1 MGEMRIAIAG
11 AGSVGRS
18 IATELAGS
26 GHDVLL
32 IDRDTRAIGVDD
44 LPQVEWLLADACE
57 LATLEDARLG
67 DFDVVIAAS
76 SDDKVNLVVSL
87 LAKTEFGVEQV
98 IARIND
104 PDNEWLFNDSWGVDL
119 AVSPPRLIAD
129 LVDGVAEEEDYVEE
143 GTLPPLPGAE
153 IAESVL
159 HAASPFVGG
168 IESEL
173 TGALPEGVA
182 LVAVVGPGGVRPPD
196 PERTLSVG
204 NTVVFLAEPEALGPL
219 EELLGPADGT
229 VPDGAEG
236 PEGSAT
242 AGETASPGAEA

>member
-1 MGEMRIAIAG
+1 MRIAIAG

-32 IDRDTRAIGVDD
+32 IDRDTRRIGVDD
-44 LPQVEWLLADACE
+44 MPQVEWLLADACE

-87 LAKTEFGVEQV
+87 LAKTEFGVERV

-104 PDNEWLFNDSWGVDL
+104 PGNEWLFDDSWGVDL

-129 LVDGVAEEEDYVEE
+129 LVEGVPEEDPE
-143 GTLPPLPGAE
+143 GDGARPPLPGAE
-153 IAESVL
+153 IAETVL
-159 HAASPFVGG
+159 SAHSIFVGRP
-168 IESEL
+168 ESEL
-173 TGALPEGVA
+173 TAALPEGTA
-182 LVAVVGPGGVRPPD
+182 LVAVLGPGGVRPPE
-196 PERTLSVG
+196 PSRELTVGSTL
-204 NTVVFLAEPEALGPL
+204 VFLAAPETLGVL
-219 EELLGPADGT
+219 EELLGPAD
-229 VPDGAEG
+229 DA
-236 PEGSAT
+236 
-242 AGETASPGAEA
+242 

>member
-1 MGEMRIAIAG
+1 MTRRGVVEMRVAIAG

-18 IATELAGS
+18 IATELAGN

-87 LAKTEFGVEQV
+87 LAKTEFGVGRV

-104 PDNEWLFNDSWGVDL
+104 PDNEWLFDDSWGVDL

-129 LVDGVAEEEDYVEE
+129 LVEGVPEEADLEDGS
-143 GTLPPLPGAE
+143 LPPLPGAE
-153 IAESVL
+153 IVESVL
-159 HAASPFVGG
+159 HAGSPFVDRP
-168 IESEL
+168 ESEL
-173 TGALPEGVA
+173 LSALPEGVA
-182 LVAVVGPGGVRPPD
+182 LVAVLGPGGVRPPS
-196 PERTLSVG
+196 PEHTLSVG
-204 NTVVFLAEPEALGPL
+204 NTMVFLTESDALERLEEVLGPVD
-219 EELLGPADGT
+219 EADPT
-229 VPDGAEG
+229 EN
-236 PEGSAT
+236 S
-242 AGETASPGAEA
+242 

>member
-1 MGEMRIAIAG
+1 MRIAIAG

-18 IATELAGS
+18 IAAELASS

-87 LAKTEFGVEQV
+87 LSKTEFAVERV

-129 LVDGVAEEEDYVEE
+129 LVEGLPEEETEPE
-143 GTLPPLPGAE
+143 GVLPPLPGAE

-159 HAASPFVGG
+159 HAESPFAGG
-168 IESEL
+168 PESDL
-173 TGALPEGVA
+173 TDSLPPGAA

-196 PERTLSVG
+196 PGKTLSVG
-204 NTVVFLAEPEALGPL
+204 NTVVFLAEPEALTAL
-219 EELLGPADGT
+219 EELLSPQEEGT
-229 VPDGAEG
+229 LG
-236 PEGSAT
+236 T
-242 AGETASPGAEA
+242 

>member
-1 MGEMRIAIAG
+1 M
-11 AGSVGRS
+11 GRS
-18 IATELAGS
+18 IATELAGN

-87 LAKTEFGVEQV
+87 LAKTEFGVDQV

-104 PDNEWLFNDSWGVDL
+104 PVNEWLFNDSWGVDL

-129 LVDGVAEEEDYVEE
+129 LVEGGVPVDEDYAEE

-159 HAASPFVGG
+159 HAGSPFVGAG
-168 IESEL
+168 ESEL
-173 TGALPEGVA
+173 TAALPEGVA
-182 LVAVVGPGGVRPPD
+182 LVAVLGPGGVRPPD

-219 EELLGPADGT
+219 EDLLGPADGT
-229 VPDGAEG
+229 AP
-236 PEGSAT
+236 PEEDA
-242 AGETASPGAEA
+242 AEAGVDQA

>member
-1 MGEMRIAIAG
+1 MRIAIAG

-18 IATELAGS
+18 IANELAAS

-57 LATLEDARLG
+57 LASLEDARLG
-67 DFDVVIAAS
+67 DADVVIAAS

-87 LAKTEFGVEQV
+87 LAKTEFGVDRT
-98 IARIND
+98 IARINE
-104 PDNEWLFNDSWGVDL
+104 PDNEWLFNESWGVDL

-129 LVDGVAEEEDYVEE
+129 LVEGVTDEELAEE
-143 GTLPPLPGAE
+143 GALPPLPGAE

-159 HAASPFVGG
+159 HAESPFVGG
-168 IESEL
+168 PESVL
-173 TGALPEGVA
+173 SAGLPEGVA

-196 PERTLSVG
+196 AERTLSVG

-219 EELLGPADGT
+219 EELLGRVD
-229 VPDGAEG
+229 
-236 PEGSAT
+236 AT
-242 AGETASPGAEA
+242 APGEDA

>member
-57 LATLEDARLG
+57 LATLEDARLEG
-67 DFDVVIAAS
+67 FDVVVAAS

-87 LAKTEFGVEQV
+87 LAKTEFGVGRV

-104 PDNEWLFNDSWGVDL
+104 PDNEWLFTESWGVDL

-129 LVDGVAEEEDYVEE
+129 LVEGVPEEDPDGEDS
-143 GTLPPLPGAE
+143 LPPLPGAE

-159 HAASPFVGG
+159 HAKSPFAGG
-168 IESEL
+168 PEGALAES
-173 TGALPEGVA
+173 LPEGVA

-196 PERTLSVG
+196 PDRTLSVG
-204 NTVVFLAEPEALGPL
+204 DTVVFLAEPEVLGTL
-219 EELLGPADGT
+219 ESLLGSAD
-229 VPDGAEG
+229 DAD
-236 PEGSAT
+236 
-242 AGETASPGAEA
+242 

>member
-1 MGEMRIAIAG
+1 MVEVRIAIAG

-18 IATELAGS
+18 IATELAGN

-87 LAKTEFGVEQV
+87 LAKTEFGVARV

-104 PDNEWLFNDSWGVDL
+104 PVNEWLFNESWGVDL

-129 LVDGVAEEEDYVEE
+129 LVEGAADEDLDE

-168 IESEL
+168 PEREL
-173 TGALPEGVA
+173 TRALPEGVA
-182 LVAVVGPGGVRPPD
+182 LVAVLGSGGVRAPD
-196 PERTLSVG
+196 PEQTLSVG
-204 NTVVFLAEPEALGPL
+204 STVVFLAEQDALDSL
-219 EELLGPADGT
+219 ERLLGPVDAEEDQAD
-229 VPDGAEG
+229 
-236 PEGSAT
+236 
-242 AGETASPGAEA
+242 

>member
-1 MGEMRIAIAG
+1 MRVAIAG

-18 IATELAGS
+18 IATELAGN

-57 LATLEDARLG
+57 LSTLEDARLG
-67 DFDVVIAAS
+67 DFDVVVAAS

-87 LAKTEFGVEQV
+87 LAKTEFGVGRV

-104 PDNEWLFNDSWGVDL
+104 PVNEWLFNDSWGVDL

-129 LVDGVAEEEDYVEE
+129 LVEDDPEEEPSDEDA
-143 GTLPPLPGAE
+143 LPPLPGAE

-159 HAASPFVGG
+159 HAGSPFAGRP
-168 IESEL
+168 ESEL
-173 TGALPEGVA
+173 TAVLPGGVA
-182 LVAVVGPGGVRPPD
+182 LVAVVGPGGVRA
-196 PERTLSVG
+196 PEPGQVLSVG

-219 EELLGPADGT
+219 EEVLDP
-229 VPDGAEG
+229 
-236 PEGSAT
+236 
-242 AGETASPGAEA
+242 AGEASGA

>member
-1 MGEMRIAIAG
+1 MRIAIAG

-32 IDRDTRAIGVDD
+32 IDRDTRAIGVDA

-57 LATLEDARLG
+57 LATLEDARLE

-87 LAKTEFGVEQV
+87 LAKTEFGVGRV

-104 PDNEWLFNDSWGVDL
+104 PDNEWLFTESWGVDL

-129 LVDGVAEEEDYVEE
+129 LVEAAPEE
-143 GTLPPLPGAE
+143 GLDGEDSLPPLPGAE

-159 HAASPFVGG
+159 HAESPFAGG
-168 IESEL
+168 PE
-173 TGALPEGVA
+173 GALAESLPGGVA
-182 LVAVVGPGGVRPPD
+182 LVAVVGPQGVRPPD
-196 PERTLSVG
+196 PGRTLSVG
-204 NTVVFLAEPEALGPL
+204 DTVVFLAEPEALGAL
-219 EELLGPADGT
+219 ESLLGPADGAD
-229 VPDGAEG
+229 PL
-236 PEGSAT
+236 
-242 AGETASPGAEA
+242 

>member
-1 MGEMRIAIAG
+1 VVEVRIAIAG

-87 LAKTEFGVEQV
+87 LAKTEFDVERV

-104 PDNEWLFNDSWGVDL
+104 PVNEWLFNESWGVDL

-129 LVDGVAEEEDYVEE
+129 LVEGAGEEDLDDE

-159 HAASPFVGG
+159 HAASPFAGAP
-168 IESEL
+168 ERTL
-173 TGALPEGVA
+173 TEALPEGVA
-182 LVAVVGPGGVRPPD
+182 LVAVLGAGGVRAPD

-204 NTVVFLAEPEALGPL
+204 TTVVFLAEPDALDPL
-219 EELLGPADGT
+219 ERLLGPAG
-229 VPDGAEG
+229 
-236 PEGSAT
+236 
-242 AGETASPGAEA
+242 GAEAP

>member
-1 MGEMRIAIAG
+1 MRIAIAG

-26 GHDVLL
+26 GHEVLL

-67 DFDVVIAAS
+67 GFDVVIAAS

-87 LAKTEFGVEQV
+87 LAKTEFGVDQV

-129 LVDGVAEEEDYVEE
+129 LVDGVSEEEDYVEE
-143 GTLPPLPGAE
+143 GALPPLPGAE

-159 HAASPFVGG
+159 HAASPFAGSQ
-168 IESEL
+168 ESEL

-196 PERTLSVG
+196 PGRTLSVG
-204 NTVVFLAEPEALGPL
+204 NTVVFLAEPDALGPL
-219 EELLGPADGT
+219 EELLGPADGG
-229 VPDGAEG
+229 VHDDSGGLEGAQAPEG
-236 PEGSAT
+236 P
-242 AGETASPGAEA
+242 GESASPGA

>member
-1 MGEMRIAIAG
+1 MRIAIAG

-32 IDRDTRAIGVDD
+32 IDRDTRAIGLDD

-87 LAKTEFGVEQV
+87 LAKTEFEVERV

-129 LVDGVAEEEDYVEE
+129 LVEGMPEEEDYPEE

-153 IAESVL
+153 VVESVL
-159 HAASPFVGG
+159 HAGSPFVDHA
-168 IESEL
+168 ESEL
-173 TGALPEGVA
+173 TESLPRGVA
-182 LVAVVGPGGVRPPD
+182 LVAVLGPGGVRPPD

-204 NTVVFLAEPEALGPL
+204 NTMVFLAEPDSLGPL
-219 EELLGPADGT
+219 EEVLGPVDEAD
-229 VPDGAEG
+229 P
-236 PEGSAT
+236 
-242 AGETASPGAEA
+242 ASVD

>member
-1 MGEMRIAIAG
+1 MVEVRIAIAG

-18 IATELAGS
+18 IATELAGN

-87 LAKTEFGVEQV
+87 LAKTEFDVPRV

-104 PDNEWLFNDSWGVDL
+104 PVNEWLFNESWGVDL

-129 LVDGVAEEEDYVEE
+129 LVEGAADEDLDDE

-168 IESEL
+168 PEREL
-173 TGALPEGVA
+173 TRALPKGVA
-182 LVAVVGPGGVRPPD
+182 LVAVLGSGGVRPPD
-196 PERTLSVG
+196 PGQTLSVG
-204 NTVVFLAEPEALGPL
+204 ATVVFLAEQDALDAL
-219 EELLGPADGT
+219 EHLLGPVD
-229 VPDGAEG
+229 AE
-236 PEGSAT
+236 EDSA
-242 AGETASPGAEA
+242 G

>member
-67 DFDVVIAAS
+67 GFDVVIAAS

-87 LAKTEFGVEQV
+87 LAKNEFGVDRV

-104 PDNEWLFNDSWGVDL
+104 PENEWLFNESWGVDL

-129 LVDGVAEEEDYVEE
+129 LVEGAPEE
-143 GTLPPLPGAE
+143 GLDQEGALPPLPGAE

-159 HAASPFVGG
+159 HAESPFAGG
-168 IESEL
+168 PESGL
-173 TGALPEGVA
+173 AGSLPEGVA
-182 LVAVVGPGGVRPPD
+182 LVAVVGPGGVRPPA

-204 NTVVFLAEPEALGPL
+204 DTVVFLAEPEALGTL
-219 EELLGPADGT
+219 EALMAP
-229 VPDGAEG
+229 PDEDL
-236 PEGSAT
+236 
-242 AGETASPGAEA
+242 

>member
-1 MGEMRIAIAG
+1 MRIAIAG

-18 IATELAGS
+18 IATELAAS

-57 LATLEDARLG
+57 LASLEDARLG
-67 DFDVVIAAS
+67 DADVVIAAS

-87 LAKTEFGVEQV
+87 LAKTEFGVERT
-98 IARIND
+98 IARINE
-104 PDNEWLFNDSWGVDL
+104 PDNEWLFNESWGVDL

-129 LVDGVAEEEDYVEE
+129 LVEGVTDEELAEE
-143 GTLPPLPGAE
+143 GALPPLPGAE

-159 HAASPFVGG
+159 HAESPFVGG
-168 IESEL
+168 PESAL
-173 TGALPEGVA
+173 SDNLPEGVA

-196 PERTLSVG
+196 AGRTLSVG

-219 EELLGPADGT
+219 EELLGRVGGADSG
-229 VPDGAEG
+229 DDA
-236 PEGSAT
+236 
-242 AGETASPGAEA
+242 

>member
-1 MGEMRIAIAG
+1 MRIAIAG

-57 LATLEDARLG
+57 LATLEDARLDG
-67 DFDVVIAAS
+67 FDVVIAAS

-87 LAKTEFGVEQV
+87 LAKTEFGVPRV

-104 PDNEWLFNDSWGVDL
+104 PDNEWLFTESWGVDL

-129 LVDGVAEEEDYVEE
+129 LVEAAPEGEPGADG
-143 GTLPPLPGAE
+143 GPPPLPGAE

-159 HAASPFVGG
+159 HAQSPFAGEP
-168 IESEL
+168 ESVL
-173 TGALPEGVA
+173 TQALPGGVA
-182 LVAVVGPGGVRPPD
+182 LVAVIGPGGTRPPD

-204 NTVVFLAEPEALGPL
+204 HTVVFLAQAEALDAL
-219 EELLGPADGT
+219 ESLLGQADA
-229 VPDGAEG
+229 P
-236 PEGSAT
+236 GS
-242 AGETASPGAEA
+242 S

>member
-1 MGEMRIAIAG
+1 MRIAIAG

-18 IATELAGS
+18 IATELAGG

-57 LATLEDARLG
+57 LATLEDARIG

-87 LAKTEFGVEQV
+87 LAKTEFAVDRV

-129 LVDGVAEEEDYVEE
+129 LVEGMPEEEDLAED
-143 GTLPPLPGAE
+143 GALPPLPGAE

-159 HAASPFVGG
+159 HAGSRFVERAEGDLV
-168 IESEL
+168 E
-173 TGALPEGVA
+173 ALPEGVA
-182 LVAVVGPGGVRPPD
+182 LVAVLGPGGVRPPD

-204 NTVVFLAEPEALGPL
+204 TTLVFLAEPDALRPL
-219 EELLGPADGT
+219 EEVLGPVDEAD
-229 VPDGAEG
+229 PAALE
-236 PEGSAT
+236 
-242 AGETASPGAEA
+242 

>member
-1 MGEMRIAIAG
+1 MRIAIAG

-18 IATELAGS
+18 IATELAGN

-76 SDDKVNLVVSL
+76 SDDKVNLVFSL
-87 LAKTEFGVEQV
+87 LAKTEFAVDQV

-104 PDNEWLFNDSWGVDL
+104 PAYEWLFNDSWGVDL

-129 LVDGVAEEEDYVEE
+129 LVEGVTDEEDYAEE
-143 GTLPPLPGAE
+143 GTRPPLPGAE

-159 HAASPFVGG
+159 HAASPFADRP
-168 IESEL
+168 ESDLTAEL
-173 TGALPEGVA
+173 PDGVA
-182 LVAVVGPGGVRPPD
+182 LVAVVGPGGVRPPA

-219 EELLGPADGT
+219 EELLERVEDTEEA
-229 VPDGAEG
+229 A
-236 PEGSAT
+236 PEA
-242 AGETASPGAEA
+242 

>member
-1 MGEMRIAIAG
+1 MRIAIAG

-87 LAKTEFGVEQV
+87 LAKTEFEVGRV
-98 IARIND
+98 IGRIND
-104 PDNEWLFNDSWGVDL
+104 PDNEWLFNESWGVDL

-129 LVDGVAEEEDYVEE
+129 LVEGAPEEGLAEE
-143 GTLPPLPGAE
+143 GRLPPLPGAE

-159 HAASPFVGG
+159 HAGSRFSGAP
-168 IESEL
+168 EREL
-173 TGALPEGVA
+173 TAALPEGAA
-182 LVAVVGPGGVRPPD
+182 LVAVLGSEGVRPPD
-196 PERTLSVG
+196 PERTLAVG
-204 NTVVFLAEPEALGPL
+204 NTVVFLAEPDALGPL
-219 EELLGPADGT
+219 EELLGP
-229 VPDGAEG
+229 
-236 PEGSAT
+236 
-242 AGETASPGAEA
+242 GEDEPPT

>member
-1 MGEMRIAIAG
+1 MGDMRIAIAG

-18 IATELAGS
+18 IATELAGN

-87 LAKTEFGVEQV
+87 LAKTEFGVDQV

-129 LVDGVAEEEDYVEE
+129 LVEGGVPEEEDYAEE

-159 HAASPFVGG
+159 RATSPFAGG
-168 IESEL
+168 RESEL
-173 TGALPEGVA
+173 TAALPEGVA
-182 LVAVVGPGGVRPPD
+182 LVAVVGPGGVRPPA

-204 NTVVFLAEPEALGPL
+204 NTVVFLAEPDALGAL
-219 EELLGPADGT
+219 EELLDPADGT
-229 VPDGAEG
+229 A
-236 PEGSAT
+236 PED
-242 AGETASPGAEA
+242 

>member
-1 MGEMRIAIAG
+1 MRVAIAG

-18 IATELAGS
+18 IATELAGN

-57 LATLEDARLG
+57 VSTLEDARLG

-87 LAKTEFGVEQV
+87 LAKTEFGVGRV

-104 PDNEWLFNDSWGVDL
+104 PANEWLFNDSWGVDL

-129 LVDGVAEEEDYVEE
+129 LVEEAPEEEPFDED
-143 GTLPPLPGAE
+143 TLPPLPGAE

-159 HAASPFVGG
+159 QTGSPFAGRP
-168 IESEL
+168 ESDL
-173 TGALPEGVA
+173 TAALPEGVA
-182 LVAVVGPGGVRPPD
+182 LVAVVGPGGVRPPE
-196 PERTLSVG
+196 PGRLLSVG
-204 NTVVFLAEPEALGPL
+204 DTVVFLAEPESLAPL
-219 EELLGPADGT
+219 EGVMGPVGEEAGT
-229 VPDGAEG
+229 
-236 PEGSAT
+236 
-242 AGETASPGAEA
+242 

>member
-57 LATLEDARLG
+57 LATLEDARLE
-67 DFDVVIAAS
+67 DFDVVVAAS

-87 LAKTEFGVEQV
+87 LSKTEFGVDRV

-104 PDNEWLFNDSWGVDL
+104 PDNEWLFNESWGVDL

-129 LVDGVAEEEDYVEE
+129 LVEGVPEEEPGGEDS
-143 GTLPPLPGAE
+143 LPPLPGAE

-159 HAASPFVGG
+159 HAGSPFAGG
-168 IESEL
+168 PEGALAES
-173 TGALPEGVA
+173 LPEGVA

-196 PERTLSVG
+196 PDRTLSVG
-204 NTVVFLAEPEALGPL
+204 DTVVFLAEPEVLGAL
-219 EELLGPADGT
+219 ESLLGSADD
-229 VPDGAEG
+229 PDL
-236 PEGSAT
+236 
-242 AGETASPGAEA
+242 

>member
-1 MGEMRIAIAG
+1 MRVAIAG

-18 IATELAGS
+18 IATELAGN

-57 LATLEDARLG
+57 LSTLEDARLG
-67 DFDVVIAAS
+67 DFDVVVAAS

-87 LAKTEFGVEQV
+87 LAKTEFGVGRV

-104 PDNEWLFNDSWGVDL
+104 PVNEWLFNDSWGVDL

-129 LVDGVAEEEDYVEE
+129 LVEDDPQEESFDEDA
-143 GTLPPLPGAE
+143 LPPLPGAE

-159 HAASPFVGG
+159 HARSPFAGRS
-168 IESEL
+168 ESEL
-173 TGALPEGVA
+173 AAVLPEGVA
-182 LVAVVGPGGVRPPD
+182 LVAVVGPGGVRAPE
-196 PERTLSVG
+196 PERVLSVG
-204 NTVVFLAEPEALGPL
+204 DTVVFLAEPDALGPL
-219 EELLGPADGT
+219 EELLDPAG
-229 VPDGAEG
+229 
-236 PEGSAT
+236 EGSGT
-242 AGETASPGAEA
+242 

>member
-1 MGEMRIAIAG
+1 MAEMRIAIAG

-18 IATELAGS
+18 IAKELAGS

-32 IDRDTRAIGVDD
+32 IDRDTRAIGLDD

-67 DFDVVIAAS
+67 DFDVVVAAS

-87 LAKTEFGVEQV
+87 LAKTEFDVDRV

-104 PDNEWLFNDSWGVDL
+104 PENEWLFNETWGVDL

-129 LVDGVAEEEDYVEE
+129 LVEGVPDDPDEE

-159 HAASPFVGG
+159 HAASPFAGAS
-168 IESEL
+168 EAEL

-182 LVAVVGPGGVRPPD
+182 LVAVLGPGGVRPPD
-196 PERTLSVG
+196 PGRTLSVG
-204 NTVVFLAEPEALGPL
+204 NTVVFLADPEALGPL
-219 EELLGPADGT
+219 ETLLGPVD
-229 VPDGAEG
+229 D
-236 PEGSAT
+236 
-242 AGETASPGAEA
+242 PGNA

>member
-1 MGEMRIAIAG
+1 MRIAIAG

-18 IATELAGS
+18 IATELAGN

-67 DFDVVIAAS
+67 DFDVVVAAS

-87 LAKTEFGVEQV
+87 LAKTEFAVERV

-104 PDNEWLFNDSWGVDL
+104 PDNEWLFNESWGVDL

-129 LVDGVAEEEDYVEE
+129 LVEGVPEEEADPE
-143 GTLPPLPGAE
+143 GSLPPLPGAE

-159 HAASPFVGG
+159 HAESRFAGG
-168 IESEL
+168 PEGAL
-173 TGALPEGVA
+173 TEALPEGVA

-196 PERTLSVG
+196 PARTLSVG
-204 NTVVFLAEPEALGPL
+204 NTVVFLAEPESLDAL
-219 EELLGPADGT
+219 ESLLAP
-229 VPDGAEG
+229 
-236 PEGSAT
+236 PEGS
-242 AGETASPGAEA
+242 ETL

>member
-1 MGEMRIAIAG
+1 MRVAIAG

-18 IATELAGS
+18 IATELAGN

-57 LATLEDARLG
+57 LSTLEDARLG
-67 DFDVVIAAS
+67 DFDVVVAAS

-87 LAKTEFGVEQV
+87 LAKTEFGVGRV

-104 PDNEWLFNDSWGVDL
+104 PVNEWLFNDSWGVDL

-129 LVDGVAEEEDYVEE
+129 LVEDDPQEESFDEDA
-143 GTLPPLPGAE
+143 LPPLPGAE

-159 HAASPFVGG
+159 HARSPFAGRS
-168 IESEL
+168 ESEL
-173 TGALPEGVA
+173 AAVLPEGVA
-182 LVAVVGPGGVRPPD
+182 LVAVVGPGGVRAPE
-196 PERTLSVG
+196 PERVLSVG
-204 NTVVFLAEPEALGPL
+204 DTVVFLAEPDALGPL
-219 EELLGPADGT
+219 EELLDPAGGGSGT
-229 VPDGAEG
+229 
-236 PEGSAT
+236 
-242 AGETASPGAEA
+242 

>member
-1 MGEMRIAIAG
+1 MVRVAIAG

-18 IATELAGS
+18 IATELAGN

-57 LATLEDARLG
+57 LSTLEDARLG
-67 DFDVVIAAS
+67 DFDVVVAAS

-87 LAKTEFGVEQV
+87 LAKTEFSVGRV

-104 PDNEWLFNDSWGVDL
+104 PANEWLFNDSWGVDL

-129 LVDGVAEEEDYVEE
+129 LVEDGPEEEAPDEDA
-143 GTLPPLPGAE
+143 LPPLPGAE

-159 HAASPFVGG
+159 HAGSAFAGRA
-168 IESEL
+168 ESEL
-173 TGALPEGVA
+173 SAALPEGAA
-182 LVAVVGPGGVRPPD
+182 LVAVVGPGGVRPPEPD
-196 PERTLSVG
+196 RLLSVG
-204 NTVVFLAEPEALGPL
+204 DTVVFLAEPESLGPL
-219 EELLGPADGT
+219 EEVLGPVG
-229 VPDGAEG
+229 
-236 PEGSAT
+236 EGS
-242 AGETASPGAEA
+242 GA

>member
-1 MGEMRIAIAG
+1 MRIAIAG

-57 LATLEDARLG
+57 LATLEDARLCG
-67 DFDVVIAAS
+67 FDVVIAAS

-87 LAKTEFGVEQV
+87 LAKTEFSVERV

-104 PDNEWLFNDSWGVDL
+104 PDNEWLFTEAWGVDL

-129 LVDGVAEEEDYVEE
+129 LVEGVPEEEAGDENAP
-143 GTLPPLPGAE
+143 PPLPGAE
-153 IAESVL
+153 VVESILRAESLFADQPESVL
-159 HAASPFVGG
+159 T
-168 IESEL
+168 E
-173 TGALPEGVA
+173 ALPQGVA
-182 LVAVVGPGGVRPPD
+182 LVAVIGANGVRPPA
-196 PERTLSVG
+196 PEEILAVG
-204 NTVVFLAEPEALGPL
+204 VTVVFLAEVEALTPL
-219 EELLGPADGT
+219 EELLGPVDADE
-229 VPDGAEG
+229 PA
-236 PEGSAT
+236 
-242 AGETASPGAEA
+242 

>member
-32 IDRDTRAIGVDD
+32 IDRDTKAIGVDD

-67 DFDVVIAAS
+67 DFDVVIAAG

-87 LAKTEFGVEQV
+87 LAKKEFGVERV

-104 PDNEWLFNDSWGVDL
+104 PDNEWLFDDSWGVDL

-129 LVDGVAEEEDYVEE
+129 LVEGIPEEEYAEE
-143 GTLPPLPGAE
+143 GMPPPLPGAE

-159 HAASPFVGG
+159 HAGSPFVDRREG
-168 IESEL
+168 EL
-173 TGALPEGVA
+173 IAALPEGVA
-182 LVAVVGPGGVRPPD
+182 LVAILGSGGVCPPD
-196 PERTLSVG
+196 PERTLTAG
-204 NTVVFLAEPEALGPL
+204 DTMVFLAETDVLGTLEEVLGPVD
-219 EELLGPADGT
+219 ESDPASLD
-229 VPDGAEG
+229 
-236 PEGSAT
+236 
-242 AGETASPGAEA
+242 

>member
-1 MGEMRIAIAG
+1 MRIAIAG

-18 IATELAGS
+18 IAAELAS
-26 GHDVLL
+26 NGHDVLL

-44 LPQVEWLLADACE
+44 MPQVEWLLADACE

-87 LAKTEFGVEQV
+87 LSKTEFAVERV

-129 LVDGVAEEEDYVEE
+129 LVEDLPEEETERE

-159 HAASPFVGG
+159 HAESPFVGG
-168 IESEL
+168 PESDL
-173 TGALPEGVA
+173 TGSLPRGVA

-196 PERTLSVG
+196 PEKTLSVG
-204 NTVVFLAEPEALGPL
+204 NTVVFLADPEALTAL
-219 EELLGPADGT
+219 EDLLSPPKGT
-229 VPDGAEG
+229 SD
-236 PEGSAT
+236 T
-242 AGETASPGAEA
+242 

>member
-18 IATELAGS
+18 IAEELAGS

-44 LPQVEWLLADACE
+44 LPEVEWLLADACE

-67 DFDVVIAAS
+67 DFDVVVAAS

-87 LAKTEFGVEQV
+87 LAKTEFGVGRV
-98 IARIND
+98 IARINE
-104 PDNEWLFNDSWGVDL
+104 PDNEWLFNETWGVDL

-129 LVDGVAEEEDYVEE
+129 LVEEVPEDDQDEE

-159 HAASPFVGG
+159 HAASPFAGAA
-168 IESEL
+168 EAEL
-173 TGALPEGVA
+173 SAALPEGVA
-182 LVAVVGPGGVRPPD
+182 LVAVLGHGGVRPPD
-196 PERTLSVG
+196 PGRNLSVG
-204 NTVVFLAEPEALGPL
+204 DTVVFLADPEALGPL
-219 EELLGPADGT
+219 EVLLGPVDDAAD
-229 VPDGAEG
+229 A
-236 PEGSAT
+236 
-242 AGETASPGAEA
+242 

>member
-1 MGEMRIAIAG
+1 MAG
-11 AGSVGRS
+11 N
-18 IATELAGS
+18 

-87 LAKTEFGVEQV
+87 LAKTEFGVARV

-104 PDNEWLFNDSWGVDL
+104 PVNEWLFNESWGVDL

-129 LVDGVAEEEDYVEE
+129 LVEGAADEDLDE

-168 IESEL
+168 PEREL
-173 TGALPEGVA
+173 TRALPEGVA
-182 LVAVVGPGGVRPPD
+182 LVAVLGSGGVRAPD
-196 PERTLSVG
+196 PEQTLSVG
-204 NTVVFLAEPEALGPL
+204 STVVFLAEQDALDSL
-219 EELLGPADGT
+219 ERLLGPVDAEEDQAD
-229 VPDGAEG
+229 
-236 PEGSAT
+236 
-242 AGETASPGAEA
+242 